1 MNSKKYDD
9 YLIKNNFKN
18 YITKIGSQKWISQIV
33 TDYRKY
39 MFFLCIFNINIYLVI
54 SQSLLRVLLWFNR
67 FFYFF
72 VITIKSFPSL
82 KYILVNALNANLEAG
97 LLQFPAFVDVILSMS
112 TFPRFINL
120 EPFLQMLV
128 HLFMSIVHRDN
139 HNLSHS
145 NSLLLSNNIML
156 PFSSPKPIN
165 NPSIIKETF
174 NNIRLVEVLW
184 RGNHQWG
191 IAREG

>member
-72 VITIKSFPSL
+72 VITVKSFPSL

-97 LLQFPAFVDVILSMS
+97 LLQFAAFVDVILSMS

-128 HLFMSIVHRDN
+128 HLFMSIVHKDN

-165 NPSIIKETF
+165 NPHIIKETF

>member
-97 LLQFPAFVDVILSMS
+97 LLQFAAFVDVILSMS

-165 NPSIIKETF
+165 NPHIIKETF

>member
-72 VITIKSFPSL
+72 VRTIKSFPSL

-120 EPFLQMLV
+120 EPLLQMLV

-165 NPSIIKETF
+165 NPHIIKETF